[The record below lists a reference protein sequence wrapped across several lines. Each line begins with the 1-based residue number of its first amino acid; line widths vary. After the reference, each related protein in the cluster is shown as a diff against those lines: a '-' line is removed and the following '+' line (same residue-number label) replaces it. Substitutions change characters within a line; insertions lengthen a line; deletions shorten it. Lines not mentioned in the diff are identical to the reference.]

1 MPTEPLPKGIR
12 RTPAGTWQVYVRV
25 RGALVSRN
33 YPPETGLRALIEHRE
48 HLRAEQKYG
57 VQAPDDRLPTFR
69 EEAAHYLSLVTA
81 MPSYDDRAYRI
92 GCWVEAFGARQ
103 RSSITARDIRAQ
115 LERWRQ
121 HGRKDGG
128 PLSVASLNQRRTA
141 LMAMITALD
150 GKSASNIVRDVPA
163 YDERYSARVR
173 AESMLTCVRLIRR
186 LRKRGKMRAVLHA
199 LLWTG
204 WPHQLFS
211 ELTATDVD
219 WANGRVRV
227 GRRRKGKGMPPA
239 WVPVVPRALLALRQV
254 AAREAWGGCS
264 TSSLHSALS
273 RAVVAENA
281 WRAGQNVT
289 RKAAGLP
296 LYPLVDPKFSP
307 YGLRHSFA
315 TWAAGRIK
323 DDRALKE
330 LLRTNSIRRYTEG
343 ALADRLE
350 AARDQLLTPKAPR
363 GRRVL
368 PFAAK
373 A

>member
-1 MPTEPLPKGIR
+1 MTEALPKGIR
-12 RTPAGTWQVYVRV
+12 RTPAGTWRVYVRV
-25 RGALVSRN
+25 RGALVSRC
-33 YPPETGLRALIEHRE
+33 YPAETGLRALIEHRE

-57 VQAPDDRLPTFR
+57 VPAPDDRLPTFR
-69 EEAAHYLSLVTA
+69 EEAESYLQLVTA
-81 MPSYDDRAYRI
+81 MPSYADRAYRI
-92 GCWVEAFGARQ
+92 GCWVAVFGARQ
-103 RSSITARDIRAQ
+103 RSTITAREIRAQ

-141 LMAMITALD
+141 LMAMITTLD

-163 YDERYSARVR
+163 YDERYSVQVR
-173 AESMLTCVRLIRR
+173 AESMLTCARLIRR
-186 LRKRGKMRAVLHA
+186 LRRRGKMRAVLHA

-204 WPHQLFS
+204 WPHKLFS
-211 ELTATDVD
+211 EIGPADIDWTA
-219 WANGRVRV
+219 GRVRV

-254 AAREAWGGCS
+254 AARNAWGGCS
-264 TSSLHSALS
+264 TSALHSALA
-273 RAVVAENA
+273 RAVVSENT
-281 WRAGQNVT
+281 WRAT
-289 RKAAGLP
+289 RNAIAGEAVW
-296 LYPLVDPKFSP
+296 PLVKTPFSP

-350 AARDQLLTPKAPR
+350 AARRMLAPAKPTR
-363 GRRVL
+363 RRRRVV